1 MSLPLSLL
9 ICLSV
14 FQLCLGCKPVE
25 EVIKKQKAHLLGG
38 WFEKHPESGDVQE
51 AAQYA
56 VEMFNKDSKEK
67 VLFKLVSVN
76 SAKSQVTNRINFEID
91 AILGSTN
98 CPKEGNLD
106 LKGCIL
112 DNKQLKCQFFVTS
125 NPFNDKYELNSK
137 ICDNVEKG

>member
-9 ICLSV
+9 ICLLV
-14 FQLCLGCKPVE
+14 FQLCLGAQPEKRHVRE
-25 EVIKKQKAHLLGG
+25 RGWSEKRTESKNVQK
-38 WFEKHPESGDVQE
+38 

-76 SAKSQVTNRINFEID
+76 SAKSQVTNRINFKII

-98 CPKEGNLD
+98 CPKGGNLD

-112 DNKQLKCQFFVTS
+112 DNKQLKCQFVMTS
-125 NPFNDKYELNSK
+125 DTHNRKYEVNK
-137 ICDNVEKG
+137 TKCHKVAKKG